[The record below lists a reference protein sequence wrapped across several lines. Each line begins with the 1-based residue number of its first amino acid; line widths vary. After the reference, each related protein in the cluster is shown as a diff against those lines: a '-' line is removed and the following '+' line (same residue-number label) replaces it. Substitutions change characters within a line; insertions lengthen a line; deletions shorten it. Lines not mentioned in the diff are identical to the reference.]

1 MMAKLADFAVPI
13 TAAVILLMGR
23 LRGVD
28 VFDEFLKGAKSGIDT
43 SFDILPALVA
53 LITAIGVFSASGAL
67 DMVTAFLSPAAKLL
81 SLPAEVVPLALLR
94 PVSGSGAL
102 AVFERLLSQYGAD
115 SFIGRVASVMEG
127 STETT
132 FYTVAVYFGAVSVK
146 KTRHTVWA
154 ALLADL
160 TGFVMSAFFVRLF
173 FYG

>member
-1 MMAKLADFAVPI
+1 MMKMLAESAVPI
-13 TAAVILLMGR
+13 TAAAIILMGY

-28 VFDEFLKGAKSGIDT
+28 IFDEFLKGAESGIKT

-67 DMVTAFLSPAAKLL
+67 DMLTAAVAPAARWL

-102 AVFERLLSQYGAD
+102 AIFQRLLTQHGAD
-115 SFIGRVASVMEG
+115 SFIGRVASVMQG

-146 KTRHTVWA
+146 KTRHTVFA
-154 ALLADL
+154 ALLADI
-160 TGFVMSAFFVRLF
+160 TGFVMSVLFVKLF
-173 FYG
+173 FY

>member
-1 MMAKLADFAVPI
+1 MKVIADAAVPI
-13 TAAVILLMGR
+13 TAAAILLIGY

-28 VFDEFLKGAKSGIDT
+28 VFDEFLKGAKSGINT

-67 DMVTAFLSPAAKLL
+67 DMLTAALAPAARFF

-102 AVFERLLSQYGAD
+102 AVFEKLLTEHGAD

-154 ALLADL
+154 ALMADM
-160 TGFVMSAFFVRLF
+160 TGFVMSALFVRLF
-173 FYG
+173 FYS

>member
-1 MMAKLADFAVPI
+1 MMKLIADFAVPI
-13 TAAVILLMGR
+13 TAASILLIGY

-28 VFDEFLKGAKSGIDT
+28 VFDEFLEGAKSGIDT

-81 SLPAEVVPLALLR
+81 ALPAEVLPLALLS

-102 AVFERLLSQYGAD
+102 AIFEKLLSQHGAD
-115 SFIGRVASVMEG
+115 SFVGRVASVMQG

-146 KTRHTVWA
+146 KTRHTVPA
-154 ALLADL
+154 ALIADL
-160 TGFVMSAFFVRLF
+160 TGFVMSALFVKFF
-173 FYG
+173 FYR

>member
-1 MMAKLADFAVPI
+1 MMKTVADFAVPI
-13 TAAVILLMGR
+13 TAAVILLAGF

-53 LITAIGVFSASGAL
+53 LVTAIGVFSASGAL
-67 DMVTAFLSPAAKLL
+67 DMLTAALSPAAKRLA
-81 SLPAEVVPLALLR
+81 LPAEVVPLVLLR
-94 PVSGSGAL
+94 PISGSGAL
-102 AVFERLLSQYGAD
+102 AVFEKLLAQYGPD

-146 KTRHTVWA
+146 KTRHAVPA
-154 ALLADL
+154 ALLADM
-160 TGFVMSAFFVRLF
+160 TGFVMSALFVRLF
-173 FYG
+173 FYR